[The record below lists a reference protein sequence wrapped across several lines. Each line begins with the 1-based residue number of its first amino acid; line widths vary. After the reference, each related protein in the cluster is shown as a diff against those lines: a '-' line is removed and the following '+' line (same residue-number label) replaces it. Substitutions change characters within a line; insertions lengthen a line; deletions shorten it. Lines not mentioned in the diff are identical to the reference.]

1 MAVKLGNG
9 NWAVKEDKLLA
20 YNDNSGLFFNKEF
33 DFSRGTSAT
42 YVAKDGLIKTAGIQP
57 NIVNNGDFSELGS
70 ELVTNGDFATDSDW
84 TKGTGWS
91 IADGRASYD
100 GLNGT
105 QQIFSN
111 TGYSPVIGKTYKI
124 TFNVLSQGDGN
135 NTASFGGVVFSNTN
149 LAVDSY
155 EFYVTAV
162 GTGRFGIFGR
172 DGGVFS
178 IDNVSVKQVDP
189 NDYWTLGSDWTVGD
203 NKVIGDNSDTESTQQ
218 IFPDNTSRTLRIKYT
233 LTVDSGQVA
242 VYMSGLTK
250 DWKTASG
257 TYTDTITTTSKTIEF
272 DGRNADPFSGTI
284 TDIIVQEIQT
294 DTPRIDFTN
303 DTKGHLLL
311 EPSRTNSLPYS
322 EDFTTYNDN
331 HLSIESNTQETLS
344 PQGIYNATKFTATN
358 TDPYIFKS
366 GINVTANTQTASIY
380 VKGVGNSIGK
390 EGRILFWYIGTAG
403 GSNSSITFTLT
414 SDWQR
419 VEGSS
424 TPTSSGT
431 LAIRVD
437 LPNVAEVGD
446 ESYVYGFQMEEGSY
460 ATSYIPTT
468 GTTSTRNADVCN
480 NSGSAQ
486 DFNSEEGVLYAEI
499 AALADDGGFREMGL
513 SNNTV
518 NTRVLFSYTGTS
530 NRVRGNVKIASS
542 STNFN
547 LYYDATDVTDFIKVA
562 VKFKSGDYALW
573 VNGVERATNTTSD
586 IFAVNELTHLNFTSG
601 TGSSSAMLGKVRNLQ
616 VFTEALTDEQLKKL
630 TS

>member
-311 EPSRTNSLPYS
+311 EPSRTNFFVYS
-322 EDFTTYNDN
+322 EDFTTYNDFD
-331 HLSIESNTQETLS
+331 LSIVVTDNFKSTDGTQ
-344 PQGIYNATKFTATN
+344 NASKFTFDGTTN
-358 TDPYIFKS
+358 SRIEKPVSTTIGNQYTFSIWLKNDNIADPTQVWIGNSQFVQGEY
-366 GINVTANTQTASIY
+366 VTITNEWQRFTTTQTADGTTEYPRIN
-380 VKGVGNSIGK
+380 VNQVGNIFAWGAQ
-390 EGRILFWYIGTAG
+390 F
-403 GSNSSITFTLT
+403 
-414 SDWQR
+414 
-419 VEGSS
+419 
-424 TPTSSGT
+424 
-431 LAIRVD
+431 
-437 LPNVAEVGD
+437 
-446 ESYVYGFQMEEGSY
+446 EEGGY

-601 TGSSSAMLGKVRNLQ
+601 TGSSSAMSGKVRNLQ
-616 VFTEALTDEQLKKL
+616 VFTEALTDEQLEKL

>member
-311 EPSRTNSLPYS
+311 EPSRTNLFSYS
-322 EDFTTYNDN
+322 EDFSTWQVLTNAVVTDNFTTSPDGTQNASKFTFDGTTNSRIEKPVSTTIGNQYTFSIWLKNDN
-331 HLSIESNTQETLS
+331 IADPTQVWIGNS
-344 PQGIYNATKFTATN
+344 QFVQGEYVTITNEWQRFTT
-358 TDPYIFKS
+358 
-366 GINVTANTQTASIY
+366 TQTADGTTEYPRIN
-380 VKGVGNSIGK
+380 VNQVGNIFAWGAQ
-390 EGRILFWYIGTAG
+390 F
-403 GSNSSITFTLT
+403 
-414 SDWQR
+414 
-419 VEGSS
+419 
-424 TPTSSGT
+424 
-431 LAIRVD
+431 
-437 LPNVAEVGD
+437 
-446 ESYVYGFQMEEGSY
+446 EEGGY

-601 TGSSSAMLGKVRNLQ
+601 TGSSSAMSGKVRNLQ
-616 VFTEALTDEQLKKL
+616 VFTEALTDEQLEKL